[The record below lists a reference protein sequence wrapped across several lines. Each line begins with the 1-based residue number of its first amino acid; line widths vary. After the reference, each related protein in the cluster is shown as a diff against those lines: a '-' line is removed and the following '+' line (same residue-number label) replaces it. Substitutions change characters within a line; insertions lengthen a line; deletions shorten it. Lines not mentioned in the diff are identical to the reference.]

1 MRVSLASVQC
11 AIPIHTPPNS
21 MVIIHRAPHAYLV
34 GHTGT
39 VLRVFNRDDT
49 RGRGS
54 GSDEKG
60 DFIAATVSP
69 SNKWLYVAT
78 EDGLLLCFDV
88 ATGKLEKTIRDFA
101 VETSGKENSEI
112 SRLVHHVN
120 KSLLG
125 GYSNDKSLK
134 RGRLVLWK

>member
-1 MRVSLASVQC
+1 MIRE
-11 AIPIHTPPNS
+11 
-21 MVIIHRAPHAYLV
+21 
-34 GHTGT
+34 G
-39 VLRVFNRDDT
+39 
-49 RGRGS
+49 GRGS
-54 GSDEKG
+54 GSDEKA

-112 SRLVHHVN
+112 SGLVHHVN

-134 RGRLVLWK
+134 RGRMVLWK

>member
-1 MRVSLASVQC
+1 
-11 AIPIHTPPNS
+11 
-21 MVIIHRAPHAYLV
+21 MVIVPRAPYAYLV
-34 GHTGT
+34 SHTGT
-39 VLRVFNRDDT
+39 VLRVFKRDDT

-54 GSDEKG
+54 GSDEKAA
-60 DFIAATVSP
+60 FIAATVSP

-78 EDGLLLCFDV
+78 EDGLLLCIDV

-112 SRLVHHVN
+112 SGLVHHVN